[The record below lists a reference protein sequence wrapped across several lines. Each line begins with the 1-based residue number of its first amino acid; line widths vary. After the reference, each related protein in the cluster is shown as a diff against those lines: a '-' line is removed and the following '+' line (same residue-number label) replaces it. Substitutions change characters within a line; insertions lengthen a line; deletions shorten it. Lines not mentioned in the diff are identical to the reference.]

1 MVTKGIIKTIDYN
14 GNTCTVRVPFFETAN
29 NDEIVSEAAVSN
41 TPGSYNGYKVGDVV
55 WVAFEDG
62 SMDHPVVIGKL
73 YLGVESEKADPR
85 GTLNVVDSRV
95 SNSAEIP
102 FDTKLGSNP
111 ADNVANTNVPFSSLD
126 QVANSLST
134 AEVNIAQNDRDYG
147 NRFKLVG
154 EEINYE
160 ASRKLD
166 HTGESEAFGWEL
178 RPEHWKVYK
187 KTTANGA
194 TTTKDILTVN
204 DDGLTV
210 TGTVQADDGHI
221 GKFLIGATHT
231 CPVKDAE
238 GNTTST
244 VQASGI
250 FSENFI
256 EKFEDEATKRG
267 VYVGTDGIKVGSN
280 FSVDTSGVVTAT
292 ELVLKP
298 ENVYLEEEET
308 DPETGRP
315 RRRTLKKRIE
325 DGDTA
330 TDTLMEVLEN
340 NLGAGITSTKMTSDF
355 IVAPYLGVKGAH
367 ITDALVV
374 GDKDTPKL
382 AIDITNPAVKIGG
395 FDVSTSGIS
404 STDFGSTYA
413 SAGSK
418 DSGIYVGTDGIKLGK
433 TFSVSSS
440 GTVVATDLIIT
451 GNKSIE
457 TALSDTQTAAES
469 TAKGYADTAEGNAKT
484 AAQGYANTAEANAK
498 SDAETKLEAALSSNS
513 GHTTLGDTWLSTTDV
528 YAKNLTVKK
537 ADITDK
543 LEVKSGNNTI
553 LYASTSDPDN
563 VKVGGWTLGNNSLR
577 AVSSYQE
584 NEGGTSSTS
593 THAFL
598 SSSNAGIEATVNGSK
613 QAWALK
619 VGSYFGVTPSGLLD
633 INSAKIGD
641 WSLSDDGLISKQL
654 EVKKTGLKLW
664 DSSQIEHIALAV
676 DNSYSKSW
684 LTADTDEFRITTSA
698 ENNGFKFT
706 KASSGYVN
714 VNVTLKVSGETLT
727 ATLSLGS
734 GHTVSPVPDKL
745 PSTLT
750 IEGIKVGKQP
760 WIGYYNEKTTSITFS
775 AGTTIAG
782 GSTSKNVGMNCDTV
796 WGAGVGFVDDR
807 SSITVNRNVYSP
819 ATGKGINYSYTD
831 LLPDGTSGTYS
842 LGDSTHH
849 WKQIYIDGVN
859 GASATSTDS
868 DRKLKNTIEYDIS
881 KYDAVFDN
889 LKPVSYKYNN
899 SNSGRT
905 HLGLIAQDVQEA
917 IQQAGLTD
925 KDYSIVTIDG
935 PGFDIAQGIVVDEA
949 ETTYRIRYPQ
959 LHALEIRQIQ
969 LLKHEI
975 KRLKAEIEELKS
987 KKS

>member
-178 RPEHWKVYK
+178 KPEHWKVYK

-330 TDTLMEVLEN
+330 TDTLTEVLEN
-340 NLGAGITSTKMTSDF
+340 NLGTGITSTKMTSDF

-374 GDKDTPKL
+374 GDAASPKL
-382 AIDITNPAVKIGG
+382 AIDIDNPAVKIGG
-395 FDVSTSGIS
+395 FEVSTSGIY
-404 STDFGSTYA
+404 STGFGSSYSA
-413 SAGSK
+413 AGSK

-433 TFSVSSS
+433 TFSVSPA
-440 GTVVATDLIIT
+440 GAVVATNLTIT
-451 GNKSIE
+451 GNKTIE
-457 TALSDTQTAAES
+457 TALSDTQSAAEN

-484 AAQGYANTAEANAK
+484 AAQGYANTAESNAK
-498 SDAETKLEAALSSNS
+498 TAAQGYANTAESNAKTEAQAKLEAALSTNN

-528 YAKNLTVKK
+528 YARNLTVQK

-543 LEVKSGNNTI
+543 LEVKNGTNTIIYANTAEPNNVRLGNFVVDTNSISLPDSNGNKFGTAGSVIMCTGTSGTADIGGSGSVNGWNFAAGTNFGVRTDSSGISEFYASKGRVAGWNINSSSFSKTSGNSSVTLSPSSI
-553 LYASTSDPDN
+553 LF
-563 VKVGGWTLGNNSLR
+563 
-577 AVSSYQE
+577 E
-584 NEGGTSSTS
+584 NEGGSYDQFSTQLRYNQ
-593 THAFL
+593 F
-598 SSSNAGIEATVNGSK
+598 AGIDTEGRGLFGDKVNRIFSKTKGAWPTNPITAPIPACIPNKSKWGIDEGCTVMVYDDVSIGAGQTVTWTINNTGLNGN
-613 QAWALK
+613 LE
-619 VGSYFGVTPSGLLD
+619 
-633 INSAKIGD
+633 KILAVFTQIK
-641 WSLSDDGLISKQL
+641 S
-654 EVKKTGLKLW
+654 VKKDRDIIVKAN
-664 DSSQIEHIALAV
+664 IAS
-676 DNSYSKSW
+676 DGKSVSFSINDDD
-684 LTADTDEFRITTSA
+684 LTADIDVLA
-698 ENNGFKFT
+698 LC
-706 KASSGYVN
+706 A
-714 VNVTLKVSGETLT
+714 VT
-727 ATLSLGS
+727 AM
-734 GHTVSPVPDKL
+734 P
-745 PSTLT
+745 
-750 IEGIKVGKQP
+750 
-760 WIGYYNEKTTSITFS
+760 
-775 AGTTIAG
+775 
-782 GSTSKNVGMNCDTV
+782 
-796 WGAGVGFVDDR
+796 R
-807 SSITVNRNVYSP
+807 S
-819 ATGKGINYSYTD
+819 
-831 LLPDGTSGTYS
+831 
-842 LGDSTHH
+842 
-849 WKQIYIDGVN
+849 
-859 GASATSTDS
+859 
-868 DRKLKNTIEYDIS
+868 
-881 KYDAVFDN
+881 
-889 LKPVSYKYNN
+889 
-899 SNSGRT
+899 
-905 HLGLIAQDVQEA
+905 
-917 IQQAGLTD
+917 
-925 KDYSIVTIDG
+925 
-935 PGFDIAQGIVVDEA
+935 
-949 ETTYRIRYPQ
+949 
-959 LHALEIRQIQ
+959 
-969 LLKHEI
+969 
-975 KRLKAEIEELKS
+975 
-987 KKS
+987 